1 MSGAWLAWLA
11 PVFTWLHDLPSYV
24 VAPLFT
30 FLGGAA
36 TLLFGPRIQ
45 WAVEKKREL
54 RQHQRQLIAQWR
66 AMVSY
71 VSRELARLE
80 YAGTPYTLDNVL
92 RILQRHVDYAS
103 FMSTYAHYSDIA
115 TREYAELDY
124 GSQGRG
130 FVESFPYGDQNF
142 RHTRSERLC
151 TAATCPSG
159 STLRSGRSPRSRG
172 GGSSTSNRIRT
183 DFHNAAYALN
193 VAAAI
198 ASCAAFAD

>member
-80 YAGTPYTLDNVL
+80 YAGTPYTLDDVL

-103 FMSTYAHYSDIA
+103 FMSTYAHYSDSGIRGVRLRFA
-115 TREYAELDY
+115 RSWVRRKFPLWRPKFQAHPERTVVY
-124 GSQGRG
+124 GSHL
-130 FVESFPYGDQNF
+130 P
-142 RHTRSERLC
+142 ERLRL
-151 TAATCPSG
+151 T
-159 STLRSGRSPRSRG
+159 
-172 GGSSTSNRIRT
+172 IRQ
-183 DFHNAAYALN
+183 
-193 VAAAI
+193 I
-198 ASCAAFAD
+198 AEIERWWKLHK